1 MLQAR
6 RCWLSWRSATMMHT
20 ASGNSQALGQ
30 ELGLMANSSYGSP
43 GTEPPLMHTARG
55 TSQAW
60 EQALG
65 PIIPG
70 SPSAATWSP
79 RHKQAPHPIW
89 MGRAIDWAWL
99 GIVLH
104 PHLAL

>member
-6 RCWLSWRSATMMHT
+6 RCWLSWRSATMMHA
-20 ASGNSQALGQ
+20 ASGNLQALGQ
-30 ELGLMANSSYGSP
+30 ELGLVANSSYGSP

-65 PIIPG
+65 LIIPG
-70 SPSAATWSP
+70 SPSTATWSP
-79 RHKQAPHPIW
+79 RHKRAPHPIW

-99 GIVLH
+99 GIILH
-104 PHLAL
+104 PCLVL